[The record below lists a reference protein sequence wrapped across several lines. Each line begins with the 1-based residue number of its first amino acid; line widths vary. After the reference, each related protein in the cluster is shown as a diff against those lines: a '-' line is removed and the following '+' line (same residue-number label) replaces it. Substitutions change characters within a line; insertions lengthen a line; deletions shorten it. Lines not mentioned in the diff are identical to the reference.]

1 MNFEKILIV
10 LFIVFGVGLVLIGI
24 VDMLKNRSVNNEE
37 LSNGDTELRY
47 LRVQGFIDMAT
58 GALYVTLGISTYME
72 KFEAAYFY
80 MLVLGIALV
89 RKVLELTIK
98 NQIKKMKSN

>member
-10 LFIVFGVGLVLIGI
+10 LFMVFGVGLVLIGI
-24 VDMLKNRSVNNEE
+24 VDILKNRSANNEE
-37 LSNGDTELRY
+37 LSKSDTELKY
-47 LRVQGFIDMAT
+47 LRVQGFIDIAT
-58 GALYVTLGISTYME
+58 GALYVSLGISTYMG

-89 RKVLELTIK
+89 RKILELTIK